1 MVEKKIRTQIRVDSL
16 LPAPISF
23 VRLVEMDI
31 STCSLNGQNVSKSA
45 AQRKFYQWVLK
56 WINGV
61 HTESNIEESRD
72 VRNPAKP
79 DVPTLASFLQAI
91 GFKLVSFEK
100 HNDAHARNN
109 DENDTKSAPKA
120 GVLKIAIDCGTSNM
134 RAILELGDIACR
146 CPNPD
151 HVKDAS
157 FWSISG
163 TGPTGSTDNIVQKV
177 EETGSNLLPR
187 LSKDVTRVLHD
198 VSYRLFETIVCEP
211 DVNRNISLNA
221 SRSSSTSC
229 EPRAK
234 DEFSKK
240 EVGVV
245 RSRTQPEMRFR
256 PNSLNSKERSGS
268 GSQAPRS
275 GNGSPTCPSK
285 PVLQRQKTWDIDI
298 ETGSQDGEPRPT
310 PPKLTSS
317 PSIAAELS
325 ISLGQISLQG
335 EIGSPKNVAGY
346 IMGAQLN
353 LEKALKM
360 LSLKKPIILY
370 DLSPNQDNDGASVM
384 SAPAIISPA
393 AAISPYKPTRSCT
406 IDNSRLL
413 SKLSNATHDQLLAKP
428 NPGHAMITP
437 KARRSI
443 EPTLSKSVAPRSVKN
458 EQENLKIRRRSFY
471 LPSSTNSTFSVAS
484 KPSDAGQRLIGNEK
498 YIAMKTNNNIPSE
511 SDLLKRTCVQAR
523 KIISPEPRIGGP
535 QKLETLNTTNT
546 RTSSMIK
553 PPTKISKSI
562 PIKIKPIQ
570 ASKIGTGIAKK
581 SRTSMSKE

>member
-1 MVEKKIRTQIRVDSL
+1 
-16 LPAPISF
+16 
-23 VRLVEMDI
+23 MDI
-31 STCSLNGQNVSKSA
+31 STCSLNGQNVPQSA
-45 AQRKFYQWVLK
+45 AQRKFDQWVFK

-61 HTESNIEESRD
+61 HTESNIGESRD
-72 VRNPAKP
+72 VRNPTKP

-100 HNDAHARNN
+100 HNDAHVRNI
-109 DENDTKSAPKA
+109 DEDDTTSASKT

-134 RAILELGDIACR
+134 RAILELGDITCQ
-146 CPNPD
+146 CPNPN

-157 FWSISG
+157 FWSVSG
-163 TGPTGSTDNIVQKV
+163 TGPIGST
-177 EETGSNLLPR
+177 
-187 LSKDVTRVLHD
+187 
-198 VSYRLFETIVCEP
+198 
-211 DVNRNISLNA
+211 
-221 SRSSSTSC
+221 
-229 EPRAK
+229 
-234 DEFSKK
+234 
-240 EVGVV
+240 
-245 RSRTQPEMRFR
+245 
-256 PNSLNSKERSGS
+256 ERSGS
-268 GSQAPRS
+268 GSQAPRC
-275 GNGSPTCPSK
+275 GNGSPTCPRK

-298 ETGSQDGEPRPT
+298 ETGSPDGEPRPT

-335 EIGSPKNVAGY
+335 EIESPKNVAGY

-360 LSLKKPIILY
+360 LSLKKPIILNG
-370 DLSPNQDNDGASVM
+370 LSPNQDNDGVSVK

-393 AAISPYKPTRSCT
+393 AAISPYKPTRSRT
-406 IDNSRLL
+406 IDNSRPLP
-413 SKLSNATHDQLLAKP
+413 KLSNATHEQLLAKP

-443 EPTLSKSVAPRSVKN
+443 EPTLSKSVAPKSTKN

-471 LPSSTNSTFSVAS
+471 LPSSTNSTFSLPS
-484 KPSDAGQRLIGNEK
+484 KPPDAGQRLMGNGK
-498 YIAMKTNNNIPSE
+498 YIAIKTNNVTGE
-511 SDLLKRTCVQAR
+511 SDFLNRTCVQAR
-523 KIISPEPRIGGP
+523 KIISPEPRIGAP
-535 QKLETLNTTNT
+535 HLETFNTTNA

-570 ASKIGTGIAKK
+570 ASKIGTGVAKK
-581 SRTSMSKE
+581 SRMSMSKE